1 VTGARPTQ
9 SYERPVFRSKSR
21 LIALGDCGGALSTNV
36 LISSA
41 GRRVGLLEA
50 FRESVS
56 DLGLSGRIIAVDAT
70 EYSAAGE
77 AADEFYLVP
86 RCSDPAFI
94 PQILEICNIEKIDL
108 VVPTIDTELC
118 YYAAA
123 RRAFKDA
130 GTTVGVSDPTTI
142 TLCEDKVFTHD
153 WLVSNGFPAPRQSTP
168 LEVLQGSRLWDFPV
182 VVKPR
187 NGSASSGVRII
198 ESVEDLQGV
207 SKNSS
212 LILQEFIRGQEFT
225 VNVFIDRKGRCLCA
239 IPHRRM
245 EVRGGEVS
253 KGITVRHEAMIC
265 LIRNLIEA
273 LPGAFGAM
281 NVQCFVTSN
290 DEIRIIEINARFG
303 GGYPLAHRAGAT
315 MTRWLLEDSLEMELT
330 GPFDN
335 WQEGLVM
342 LRYDQAIFIEP
353 GRSRCRTKENV
364 TSLYSV

>member
-1 VTGARPTQ
+1 V
-9 SYERPVFRSKSR
+9 
-21 LIALGDCGGALSTNV
+21 IA
-36 LISSA
+36 I
-41 GRRVGLLEA
+41 
-50 FRESVS
+50 
-56 DLGLSGRIIAVDAT
+56 DAT

-94 PQILEICNIEKIDL
+94 PQILEICSIEKIDL
-108 VVPTIDTELC
+108 IVPTIDTELA

-123 RRAFKDA
+123 RSSFKNI
-130 GTTVGVSDPTTI
+130 GTLVAVSDPTTI

-168 LEVLQGSRLWDFPV
+168 LEVLKSSGLWEFPV

-198 ESVEDLQGV
+198 ESAKELQTV
-207 SKNSS
+207 SANAS

-225 VNVFIDRKGRCLCA
+225 VNVFIDRRGRCLCV

-245 EVRGGEVS
+245 EIRGGEVS
-253 KGITVRHEAMIC
+253 KGITVRNETMIC
-265 LIRNLIEA
+265 LIRNLTEA

-281 NVQCFVTSN
+281 NVQCFVTSDN
-290 DEIRIIEINARFG
+290 EIRIIEINARFG

-315 MTRWLLEDSLEMELT
+315 ITRWLLEDTLGIEPT

-335 WQEGLVM
+335 WQEGLLM
-342 LRYDQAIFIEP
+342 LRYDQAIFVEP

-364 TSLYSV
+364 TSLHSV